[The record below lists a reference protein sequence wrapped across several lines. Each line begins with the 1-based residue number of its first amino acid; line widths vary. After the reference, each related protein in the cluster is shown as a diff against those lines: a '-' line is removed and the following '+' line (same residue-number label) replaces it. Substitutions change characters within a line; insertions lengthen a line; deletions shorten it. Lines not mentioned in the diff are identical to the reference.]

1 MKRFCKDTCIAR
13 DFFFTKRGGYG
24 KKKVTEAL
32 KGEHIMD
39 YRKFGDTYIVRIDRG
54 EEILSSLTALC
65 DRENIRLASV
75 EALGAIDHAVVCVY
89 DVPTKT
95 FYRKE
100 FNEPMEISN
109 LCGTVTRKEGKVYI
123 HLHATLCDKDL
134 LAHGGHANELRVSA
148 TCEMVVRTIP
158 GEVDRKLDDQTGL
171 NVFLFS

>member
-1 MKRFCKDTCIAR
+1 MSLFIEVLETIMK
-13 DFFFTKRGGYG
+13 
-24 KKKVTEAL
+24 
-32 KGEHIMD
+32 
-39 YRKFGDTYIVRIDRG
+39 YIV
-54 EEILSSLTALC
+54 EISTVCLEMAGIIVLVSSAVIC
-65 DRENIRLASV
+65 FVKWVRRDRENIRLASV

-100 FNEPMEISN
+100 FNEPMEISS
-109 LCGTVTRKEGKVYI
+109 LCGTVTRQDGKVYL
-123 HLHATLCDKDL
+123 HLHVTLCGMDMI
-134 LAHGGHANELRVSA
+134 ARGGHANELRVSA